1 MAKGMKEY
9 KLNSKLQEEIMVQ
22 AQLGARNRSKSW
34 MIVIITLV
42 ALIVLGLFLLL
53 GRELFAG
60 KAVSFSLEKDFL
72 ASAEGGFKFL
82 TVAASPGDT
91 IDLPVYV
98 SLPRDTVSKSARFK
112 LNYDPDVLEYTGIS
126 NDVSIDS
133 WEPVGF
139 NGGDERAVY
148 YSYAALTDASRP
160 GLENEI
166 RLATVSFKV
175 VAPAVSTQKIYNN
188 MLSFEYIEVNS
199 AATGENLITSLKSAH
214 FSQNPTVS
222 GSSCGDG
229 RVDSGE
235 QCDGNEIACPAGSTG
250 MQTCT
255 ISCTWDGSACVA
267 VPTAS
272 VCGNGI
278 IETGEQCDGD
288 TSCSIGGLQGT
299 QSCIN
304 NCQTLSLCV
313 AGSVLPE
320 SIGEGVGLPTYD
332 STEDTDEVQS
342 AGVVVGDITGD
353 NVADTGDAIQILRY
367 AVGLRSFTDAE
378 LSSADVT
385 CDGSVDTGDAIQIL
399 RFTVG
404 LRGALVCAN

>member
-1 MAKGMKEY
+1 MVTAKKKSMARGMKEY
-9 KLNSKLQEEIMVQ
+9 KLNSKVQEEIMVQ

-60 KAVSFSLEKDFL
+60 KAVSFGLEKDSL

-175 VAPAVSTQKIYNN
+175 VAPAVSAQKIYNN

-229 RVDSGE
+229 QVDL
-235 QCDGNEIACPAGSTG
+235 
-250 MQTCT
+250 
-255 ISCTWDGSACVA
+255 
-267 VPTAS
+267 
-272 VCGNGI
+272 
-278 IETGEQCDGD
+278 GEQCDGD
-288 TSCSIGGLQGT
+288 TSCSIGGLAGS
-299 QSCIN
+299 QSCSN
-304 NCQTLSLCV
+304 DCQTLSLCV
-313 AGSVLPE
+313 VGDVSPE
-320 SIGEGVGLPTYD
+320 STGDGLGFPEYD